1 VQQQQQHLDSQA
13 NNAQSVGQSAT
24 NIDGEVSNKRNNNR
38 RRPRRRGR
46 GGGRGNDVAAGDS
59 MGSSTNATNGNGV
72 SESNTESPPSPR
84 TEQAM
89 TFIADSIA
97 GSNGASANTANG
109 SVADSNNANQ
119 TPKQRSR
126 NRKKGKN
133 RGNTPTTN
141 SETNPGDAQ
150 QQQQQQ
156 QPADAEKKKK
166 KRSRNRIRKKNN
178 NKAWRQFVP
187 SGLEDPI
194 SLQPLADLPYP
205 PFAVVVDPP
214 YVAILPGMWPPP
226 EPTALH
232 TSSDGADAAVGE
244 SNKNLPTTKP
254 TTASV
259 DEKDRELTILKAQWG
274 DGVAV
279 HSSKEGDPKTTGAE
293 PTTTSPSSADI
304 QNRHLNLFDGR
315 VLAYYLV
322 STLQFIDPLNRRD
335 LTRPELVALDAYLAH
350 HSLGNAGVT
359 EAYDAKG
366 ITVSTAGSA
375 AQSATGRAQILQEE
389 ARAIMG
395 SFQIGGGSQQQQQQQ
410 QQQPSR
416 QQRERRNVR
425 HVQSMGNLSEGT
437 NSFQRMYAAQEG
449 NRHGSGALPASSS
462 NAPMLHDTGIY
473 EGDGGGLLVIDDD
486 INPGL
491 RSGMPPGESHSD
503 ANAGGFYSARHI
515 AERHSQEAQVREGNF
530 PSLSGAAPASATA
543 DNVAATK
550 PPLPPAGGP
559 SKSLSKISKLVKK
572 TDRKEVERQRKAR
585 EDAQRRAEMSKLSF
599 FNPDMPVPAGSMM
612 ANNNLPAAGA
622 PMVKMPPSEA
632 VIERNRNLAMALG
645 VAPST
650 IRNIEQN
657 LTTGWARP
665 VGSNEFGNELLDNA
679 AQYPDSLLSE
689 AKERMTELL
698 KLEKQWKKFLSDDRS
713 PGYSLK
719 AMERPLRKFV
729 HEYSDFWRLKT
740 ESFDPEGRRYVHCS
754 KLVDTSAPYPLLSEA
769 ARKWRGPAAGP
780 AVAGVVDMTMIPTGP
795 SLKPSVGLP
804 LSNAVVPSSTDGWR
818 TEQRVPLKLVPRT
831 TAIVAE
837 IGIGTAKPP
846 LHYPSIPSSA
856 IGGGM
861 TRSTSTPLL
870 SMTNERPPPPRFAA
884 LCDKERPRLQ
894 LAKRSIPTWDELEKR
909 RISQEEW
916 NGMTPDQQEAI
927 LCEIEE
933 EDERNM
939 AKAKREKEKEDAR
952 LLRLENKAKK
962 QHALQEKQRAM
973 LESAFASD
981 DDGSSGSDWF
991 EGDLEFDG
999 SDDEG
1004 M

>member
-1 VQQQQQHLDSQA
+1 
-13 NNAQSVGQSAT
+13 
-24 NIDGEVSNKRNNNR
+24 
-38 RRPRRRGR
+38 
-46 GGGRGNDVAAGDS
+46 
-59 MGSSTNATNGNGV
+59 MGSSTNFTTNGNGV
-72 SESNTESPPSPR
+72 AESNAESPPSPR

-97 GSNGASANTANG
+97 GSNGASANTVNG

-119 TPKQRSR
+119 PPKQRSR

-133 RGNTPTTN
+133 RVNTPTTN
-141 SETNPGDAQ
+141 SETNPGDA
-150 QQQQQQ
+150 QQQQQ

-166 KRSRNRIRKKNN
+166 KRSRNRIRKKNS
-178 NKAWRQFVP
+178 NKAWTRFVP
-187 SGLEDPI
+187 PGLEDPI

-226 EPTALH
+226 PPPEPAALH

-244 SNKNLPTTKP
+244 VTNSPPTAKP
-254 TTASV
+254 PTASA
-259 DEKDRELTILKAQWG
+259 DDKDRELAILKAQWG

-279 HSSKEGDPKTTGAE
+279 HSSKGGDPKTTGTDA
-293 PTTTSPSSADI
+293 TTTSPSSADI

-335 LTRPELVALDAYLAH
+335 LTRPELVALDAYLAQ

-375 AQSATGRAQILQEE
+375 AQSAIGRAQILQEE

-395 SFQIGGGSQQQQQQQ
+395 SFQIGGSSQQQQ

-416 QQRERRNVR
+416 QQRERRDVR

-449 NRHGSGALPASSS
+449 NRHVSGALPPSSS
-462 NAPMLHDTGIY
+462 NGPTLHDTGIY

-491 RSGMPPGESHSD
+491 RSGLPPGESNRD

-530 PSLSGAAPASATA
+530 PSLSGAAPASA
-543 DNVAATK
+543 DNVAAKTA
-550 PPLPPAGGP
+550 PLPPAGGP
-559 SKSLSKISKLVKK
+559 SKSLSKISRLVKK

-612 ANNNLPAAGA
+612 ANNNLAAAGV

-665 VGSNEFGNELLDNA
+665 VGSHEFGNELLDNA

-689 AKERMTELL
+689 AKERMVELL
-698 KLEKQWKKFLSDDRS
+698 KLEKQWKKFLADDRS

-795 SLKPSVGLP
+795 SLKPSVAP
-804 LSNAVVPSSTDGWR
+804 PSSNTVVPSSSDGWR

-831 TAIVAE
+831 TAVVAE
-837 IGIGTAKPP
+837 IGIGTAKP
-846 LHYPSIPSSA
+846 LLRYPSIPSSA

-870 SMTNERPPPPRFAA
+870 SMTNERPPPPRFAD

-894 LAKRSIPTWDELEKR
+894 LAKRSLPTWDELEKR
-909 RISQEEW
+909 HISQEEW

-933 EDERNM
+933 EDERKM
-939 AKAKREKEKEDAR
+939 AQVKREKEKEDAR
-952 LLRLENKAKK
+952 LQRLENKAKK
-962 QHALQEKQRAM
+962 QRAMQEKQRAM